1 MSADL
6 DVLFVEVN
14 TSNVYQELADLY
26 SAIETPTW
34 SLLLAES
41 CRSKGYA
48 VNILDC
54 NAERLSD
61 TDSVIRISEADARL
75 VCFVVYG
82 QNPNSG
88 TTNMSAATR
97 VAEKLKATVA
107 EQQVMFI
114 GSHASALPAEVL
126 QQTYVDF
133 VAINEGVYTLHDLL
147 SGDRALH
154 EVRGLGYKER
164 GEVRF
169 GAPGEVVPQE
179 RLDADLPGYAWDL
192 LPYREKPLDLYRAH
206 FWHTNYC
213 HETRTPFAA
222 IYTSLGCSFQCS
234 FCMINIVNRTSLD
247 ERADAGDSNGMRH
260 WSAGAVSNVIRQ
272 LDDLGVKNIRLSDE
286 MFFLNRKYYEP
297 IVEDLI
303 ELDAG
308 LNLWSYSRVD
318 TINEKLLRK
327 IKRAGFNWIGIG
339 IESGNQ
345 EVRQEISKGSFRVL
359 SIRDVLDEVRAVE
372 IGVGANYI
380 FGFPH
385 DNLET
390 MTETLELAKSINAE
404 FTNVYPCMALPGS
417 PIYTDAVRRGE
428 SLPTDY
434 SEYGFLSYDC
444 KPLPTQH
451 LSNQEVLRFRD
462 QAWHELHTAPRFL
475 DMIETRF
482 GGEAKQNILDQTKVR
497 LKRKILGD

>member
-14 TSNVYQELADLY
+14 TAQVYQALADRY
-26 SAIETPTW
+26 RAIETPTW

-41 CRSKGYA
+41 CRVKGHR
-48 VNILDC
+48 VDILDC
-54 NAERLSD
+54 NAENLD
-61 TDSVIRISEADARL
+61 DQESVRRVVAANARL

-97 VAEKLKATVA
+97 VARELKREACG
-107 EQQVMFI
+107 QLVMFI
-114 GSHASALPAEVL
+114 GSHASALPGEVL
-126 QQTYVDF
+126 QETYVDLLS
-133 VAINEGVYTLHDLL
+133 INEGVYTLHDLL
-147 SGDRALH
+147 SGDRELS
-154 EVRGLGYKER
+154 EVRGLGYKDQ
-164 GEVRF
+164 GQVRF
-169 GAPGEVVPQE
+169 GAPGEVVPQS
-179 RLDADLPGYAWDL
+179 RLDVDLPGYAWDL

-213 HETRTPFAA
+213 HESRSPFAA

-247 ERADAGDSNGMRH
+247 ERADAGDSKGMRH
-260 WSAGAVSNVIRQ
+260 WSVETVGKVIRQ
-272 LDDLGVKNIRLSDE
+272 LNQMGVKNIRLSDE

-297 IVEDLI
+297 IVDSLV

-327 IKRAGFNWIGIG
+327 IKRAGFNWMGIG

-359 SIRDVLDEVRAVE
+359 NIRDVLDEVRAEE
-372 IGVGANYI
+372 ISVGANYI

-390 MTETLELAKSINAE
+390 MGQTLDLAKSVNAE

-417 PIYTDAVRRGE
+417 PIYADAVQRGE
-428 SLPTDY
+428 ALPTDY

-451 LSNQEVLRFRD
+451 LTNREVLRFRD

-475 DMIETRF
+475 DMIDARF
-482 GGEAKQNILDQTKVR
+482 GGQAKQNVLDQTKVR
-497 LKRKILGD
+497 LRRKILGD